1 MSSQNAFTP
10 TGNTITFNATT
21 SPVTGVQANSTTL
34 GSIQYLIQNSGT
46 VIAFLGVGSTAAAAQ
61 TNAAAVT
68 SWQPAIPL
76 LPSSIQVLTFPANSF
91 FSGNAA
97 SNCAI
102 YITPGE
108 GV

>member
-1 MSSQNAFTP
+1 MSSANPFTP

-21 SPVTGVQANSTTL
+21 SPVVGVQATSSTL
-34 GSIQYLIQNSGT
+34 GSIQYLIQNSGS
-46 VIAFLGVGSTAAAAQ
+46 VVAFLGVGSSNTAAQ

-68 SWQPAIPL
+68 TTQPAIPL

-102 YITPGE
+102 YVTPGE